1 MYEENPGRALS
12 WHEPGRQ
19 WPEPT
24 RDTHI
29 IICQAQRAFR
39 ITVINENVPGHD
51 QAGRQRLCRFDNPA
65 RHRLGI
71 TGYDLA
77 EDRVVILPGNAIGA
91 IIGRLYPPRE
101 RYRLLR
107 YPGDAHRDQIPCF
120 GYLQESPCAD
130 PASYGDEENEH
141 ENNEH
146 IDDGKQ
152 GVLLLTKLSA
162 I

>member
-19 WPEPT
+19 WSQLA
-24 RDTHI
+24 RDMHI

-39 ITVINENVPGHD
+39 ITVVDENVPGHE
-51 QAGRQRLCRFDNPA
+51 QASRQRLCRFDHPA

-91 IIGRLYPPRE
+91 MIGRLYLVRE
-101 RYRLLR
+101 RYRILCDHDDTQCDHIPNL
-107 YPGDAHRDQIPCF
+107 GDE
-120 GYLQESPCAD
+120 QES
-130 PASYGDEENEH
+130 
-141 ENNEH
+141 
-146 IDDGKQ
+146 
-152 GVLLLTKLSA
+152 L
-162 I
+162 